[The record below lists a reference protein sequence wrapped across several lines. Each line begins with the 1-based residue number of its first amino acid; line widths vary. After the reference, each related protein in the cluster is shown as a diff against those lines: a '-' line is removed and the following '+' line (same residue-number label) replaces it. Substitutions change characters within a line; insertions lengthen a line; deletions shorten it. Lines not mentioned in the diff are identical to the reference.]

1 MGEISETLI
10 LTQIVLLLIK
20 MVKAEK
26 NVESYEITLSTKYCK
41 INYSTCINK
50 KISLRIRCRFMNMD
64 EERAK
69 STLLRIS
76 VGNRVVC
83 VITHLSG
90 LCIIILNNC

>member
-1 MGEISETLI
+1 
-10 LTQIVLLLIK
+10 

-69 STLLRIS
+69 SALLRIS
-76 VGNRVVC
+76 VGNRVVVIVIVF

>member
-50 KISLRIRCRFMNMD
+50 KISLRI
-64 EERAK
+64 
-69 STLLRIS
+69 
-76 VGNRVVC
+76 
-83 VITHLSG
+83 
-90 LCIIILNNC
+90 

>member
-1 MGEISETLI
+1 
-10 LTQIVLLLIK
+10 

-69 STLLRIS
+69 SALLRIS
-76 VGNRVVC
+76 VGNRVVAIVIVF